1 MFIYID
7 LFHTYSILFTFIFPL
22 MHTGSNHYGI
32 AGYYALKAV
41 NEGLIVSCNGMHFTW
56 NCFSIG
62 YVIY

>member
-41 NEGLIVSCNGMHFTW
+41 NEGLIVSCNVMHFT
-56 NCFSIG
+56 
-62 YVIY
+62 